1 MTQIMTI
8 TSKATKT
15 VATATDEKYNYKVD
29 YAVSESG
36 NKIENLTVYVEDKTG
51 VYLGQMTLNGM
62 QKNITV
68 PELTDMIVIGTMF
81 DGLIAEIKST
91 LSVQGV

>member
-15 VATATDEKYNYKVD
+15 VATATDEKYSYKVD
-29 YAVSESG
+29 YNVSESG

-51 VYLGQMTLNGM
+51 EYLGQMTLNGV
-62 QKNITV
+62 QKNIVV
-68 PELTDMIVIGTMF
+68 PETTDLIAVGTMF
-81 DGLIAEIKST
+81 DGIISEIKSNLT
-91 LSVQGV
+91 V